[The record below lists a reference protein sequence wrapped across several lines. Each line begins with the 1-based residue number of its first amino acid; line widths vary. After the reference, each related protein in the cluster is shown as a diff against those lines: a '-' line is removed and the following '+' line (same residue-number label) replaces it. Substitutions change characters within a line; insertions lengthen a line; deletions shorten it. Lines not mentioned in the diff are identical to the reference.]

1 MGAVMGASRIAAD
14 PDDAPTSTGRRP
26 AYAVAAAAAL
36 VLSLSPKFGAVVATV
51 PQGVLGGAGTV
62 LYGLIGVLGAR
73 IWVQARVDF
82 SRPAALTSAGVALVI
97 GIADYT
103 WSPGDLVFGGIALG
117 TAASLVIYHVM
128 TAVGRWRGTDVE
140 PASPASLPPAEP
152 RG

>member
-1 MGAVMGASRIAAD
+1 M
-14 PDDAPTSTGRRP
+14 
-26 AYAVAAAAAL
+26 
-36 VLSLSPKFGAVVATV
+36 
-51 PQGVLGGAGTV
+51 
-62 LYGLIGVLGAR
+62 
-73 IWVQARVDF
+73 QARVDF